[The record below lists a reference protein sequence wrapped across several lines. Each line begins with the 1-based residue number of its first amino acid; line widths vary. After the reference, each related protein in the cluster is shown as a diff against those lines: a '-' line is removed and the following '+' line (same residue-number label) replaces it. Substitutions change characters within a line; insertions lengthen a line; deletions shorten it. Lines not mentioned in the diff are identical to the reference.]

1 MPRLMHPKSYLAPM
15 KPVFPATYSTLCPEA
30 LSALLAEKYL
40 INQLQCTLLMRGVG
54 DTYLAAAPEARYV
67 LRIYRSS
74 HRTLPQ
80 IKEEVE
86 LLLHLKQAGVSV
98 SYPIIDSTGE
108 AIHEI
113 DAVEGPR
120 YAVLFSYAPGKT
132 ERTLN
137 ERQLQ
142 NLGREMAGFHHA
154 ASTFPKGNARWTFDF
169 NTILFSPLE
178 KLRPVFSDD
187 QETYTWLQQMAKQ
200 VETRF
205 SQTDTS
211 HFSHGYCHFDFLPK
225 NFHFDGDAVT
235 FFDFDFMGY
244 GWQVNDM
251 MSFWQHLVLD
261 VYTNR
266 ITQAAADNAYQV
278 FLEGYRERRAVSEE
292 ELKAVP
298 YLSIGFWLFYMG
310 FHTTH
315 DQFRVF
321 TQPPHPKAYAG
332 IIRYI
337 VEKYWEA

>member
-1 MPRLMHPKSYLAPM
+1 M
-15 KPVFPATYSTLCPEA
+15 KPVFPATYSTLDPESLAQLVTSHYA
-30 LSALLAEKYL
+30 LG
-40 INQLQCTLLMRGVG
+40 NVQCTFLVRGVG
-54 DTYLAAAPEARYV
+54 DTYLVESQNLKHI
-67 LRIYRSS
+67 LRVYRSS

-80 IKEEVE
+80 IKEEVD
-86 LLLHLKQAGVSV
+86 LLLHLKNAGVSV
-98 SYPIIDSTGE
+98 SYPITAAAGE
-108 AIHEI
+108 AILEI
-113 DAVEGPR
+113 NAVEGTR
-120 YAVLFSYAPGKT
+120 YAVLFGYASGKS
-132 ERTLN
+132 ERIPN

-142 NLGREMAGFHHA
+142 NLGREMADFHLA

-169 NTILFSPLE
+169 NTTLFTPLE
-178 KLRPVFSDD
+178 RLKPVFSDD

-235 FFDFDFMGY
+235 LFDFDFMGY

-266 ITQAAADNAYQV
+266 ITQDAADNAYQV

-332 IIRYI
+332 IIKYI
-337 VEKYWEA
+337 VEQYWEV

>member
-1 MPRLMHPKSYLAPM
+1 M
-15 KPVFPATYSTLCPEA
+15 KPVFPATYSTLDPEA
-30 LSALLAEKYL
+30 LAQLIKNHYALGNVHCAFLV
-40 INQLQCTLLMRGVG
+40 RGVG
-54 DTYLAAAPEARYV
+54 DTYLVEAQSKKFI
-67 LRIYRSS
+67 LRVYRSS

-80 IKEEVE
+80 IKEEVD
-86 LLLHLKQAGVSV
+86 LLLHLKKAGVSV
-98 SYPIIDSTGE
+98 SYPIPATAGE
-108 AIHEI
+108 AILEI
-113 DAVEGPR
+113 NAAEGTR

-132 ERTLN
+132 ERLLN
-137 ERQLQ
+137 DRQLQ
-142 NLGREMAGFHHA
+142 NLGREMAGFHLA

-169 NTILFSPLE
+169 NTTMFAPLE
-178 KLRPVFSDD
+178 RLRPVFSED

-200 VETRF
+200 VERRY

-211 HFSHGYCHFDFLPK
+211 HFSRGYCHFDFLPK

-235 FFDFDFMGY
+235 LFDFDFMGY
-244 GWQVNDM
+244 GWQLNDI

-266 ITQAAADNAYQV
+266 TTRAAADNAYQV

-298 YLSIGFWLFYMG
+298 YLAIGFWLFYMG

-337 VEKYWEA
+337 VEKYWEV